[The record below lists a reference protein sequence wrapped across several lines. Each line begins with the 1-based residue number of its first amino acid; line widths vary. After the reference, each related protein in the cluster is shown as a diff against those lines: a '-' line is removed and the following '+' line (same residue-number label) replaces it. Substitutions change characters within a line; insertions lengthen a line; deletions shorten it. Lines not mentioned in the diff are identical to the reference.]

1 MKRGPEV
8 PVPPNSAKKARTEE
22 EDEFEVDTEELKR
35 IEMTMGIAGFD
46 SSKGKNHSKSSV
58 HGVMKV
64 SRRRVR
70 EASKQLK
77 EERKK
82 KRRIVK
88 KV

>member
-8 PVPPNSAKKARTEE
+8 PVPSSAKKARTEDE
-22 EDEFEVDTEELKR
+22 EEFEIDTEELKR
-35 IEMTMGIAGFD
+35 IETAMGIAGFD

-77 EERKK
+77 NERKK
-82 KRRIVK
+82 KRRVLK